1 MSFVDAIVILVIV
14 GIVGLAGWY
23 VWRAKKKG
31 RKCIGCPDSS
41 RCAGKCEGCYG
52 GCGCKPEEE

>member
-31 RKCIGCPDSS
+31 RKCIGCP
-41 RCAGKCEGCYG
+41 EG
-52 GCGCKPEEE
+52 GCESCTCCGHKK